1 MIEGL
6 HHISIAVKDL
16 TAAANDYAIVLG
28 RQPDWLGRN
37 GDTAI
42 ASFHLANLN
51 LMLVSPA
58 DPARPGDVGEKLA
71 RDGEGILAAGFAV
84 PDAAKAYRLMTQR
97 GVAAVEP
104 QIVADATRVVALPRE
119 ATHGVQLVLVE
130 SAARGDASGRTAL
143 DHSVVSTP
151 DAERAMVL
159 YGARLGLDMRMDRS
173 NPDWDARL
181 LFFRCGDLI
190 VEIASKLS
198 AGRGAGPDRF
208 MGLTWRAADIRAVH
222 ARLDKAGFKLSEVR
236 KGRKPGTAV
245 FTVRDR
251 TGNVPTIFVG
261 PDVA

>member
-16 TAAANDYAIVLG
+16 TAAASDYAIVLG
-28 RQPDWLGRN
+28 RQPDWMGRN
-37 GDTAI
+37 GGNAI

-51 LMLVSPA
+51 LMLFSPA
-58 DPARPGDVGEKLA
+58 DPLKPSDAGDALA
-71 RDGEGILAAGFAV
+71 RDGEGIMAVGFAV
-84 PDAAKAYRLMTQR
+84 RDAAKAYRLMTQR
-97 GVAAVEP
+97 GVAAAEP
-104 QIVADATRVVALPRE
+104 QAVADARVVSLPRE
-119 ATHGVQLVLVE
+119 ATHGPQLLLVE
-130 SAARGDASGRTAL
+130 AGARGEASGRTEL
-143 DHSVVSTP
+143 DHIVVSTP

-173 NPDWDARL
+173 NPAWDARL

-190 VEIASKLS
+190 VEIAHKLS
-198 AGRGAGPDRF
+198 AGRGDGPDRF
-208 MGLTWRAADIRAVH
+208 MGLTWRTNDARTVH
-222 ARLDKAGFKLSEVR
+222 ARLEKAGFKLSEVR

-261 PDVA
+261 PDVS